1 MYLLIKKCIIMVPL
15 GKDYYLNIAK
25 IKSYWFLSKK
35 LIDLKNQNFD
45 LLIFLYNNYL
55 YRIYYNI

>member
-1 MYLLIKKCIIMVPL
+1 MVPL
-15 GKDYYLNIAK
+15 GKDYHLNIAK